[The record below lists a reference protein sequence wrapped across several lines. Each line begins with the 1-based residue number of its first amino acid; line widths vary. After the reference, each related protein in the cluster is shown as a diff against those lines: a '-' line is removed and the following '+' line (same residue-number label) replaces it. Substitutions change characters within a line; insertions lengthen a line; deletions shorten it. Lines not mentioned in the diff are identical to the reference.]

1 MIIVIII
8 ALIFYLLYLLYLYKD
23 TEYFDIVTSN
33 KNTKK
38 NIIQTWKNKTIPYKY
53 HSGINSL
60 KNHNPDYNFIFFTDT
75 DIEVFLKNNYPEY
88 HNTYLLLPHKIQK
101 IDFFRY
107 VAVYH
112 YGGYYFDLDI
122 SADDKLDKLNTKNN
136 VAYFPIDMHI
146 NEKNDEQPRFKK
158 YADLGF
164 LVGQYAFYAPK
175 YHPFIKSLIDGIYNN
190 IQKYISI
197 NNKQFL
203 AEPKVLEGKASRAI
217 EQYIYDTT
225 GPDYVTQKFIKY
237 MGTIE
242 YRNYPVH
249 ILKHPSNQKFGQY
262 ASHNYFG
269 TWKA

>member
-1 MIIVIII
+1 MIIIITIII
-8 ALIFYLLYLLYLYKD
+8 ILYLLYLYRED
-23 TEYFDIVTSN
+23 AEYFDIVTSN

-38 NIIQTWKNKTIPYKY
+38 NIIQTWKNNKIPYKY
-53 HSGINSL
+53 HSGIKSL
-60 KNHNPDYNFIFFTDT
+60 KNYNNDYNFIFFTDT

-88 HNTYLLLPHKIQK
+88 YKTYLLLPYKIQK

-107 VAVYH
+107 IAVYH
-112 YGGYYFDLDI
+112 FGGYYFDLDI

-146 NEKNDEQPRFKK
+146 DEKNIDQPRFKK

-190 IQKYISI
+190 IQMYISEKK
-197 NNKQFL
+197 NT
-203 AEPKVLEGKASRAI
+203 

-237 MGTIE
+237 MGTID

-249 ILKHPSNQKFGQY
+249 ILQHPSNQKFGRY